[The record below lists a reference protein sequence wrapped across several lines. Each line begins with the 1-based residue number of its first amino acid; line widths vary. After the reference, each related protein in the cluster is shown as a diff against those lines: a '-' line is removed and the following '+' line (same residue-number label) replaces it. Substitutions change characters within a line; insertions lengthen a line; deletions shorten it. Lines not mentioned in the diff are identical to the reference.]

1 MKSFIKIA
9 LAATLALPVMVAC
22 SNEEDN
28 LFDQSSADRLNS
40 AVKEYAQLLQAAPNG
55 WAMQYFTN
63 DNEPGYT
70 YIMRF
75 DPSMAVT
82 IGGNNQWL
90 GNKYAEE
97 TSVYKFITDNGPVL
111 SLSSFNNVFHILA
124 DPIDVPTTSE
134 SELGYGHKGDYEFV
148 VMEAAPDCVRLKGKK
163 YGQKIIMTPLEADVD
178 WQTYLNDLT
187 ILKNSMFNTRFEPLL
202 LKNDKLNYSVTG
214 MNTGV
219 MNLVAEGDD
228 ALTQTQTVNFIV
240 TSTGIR
246 CSKTWT
252 SKDDLFK
259 INEFERL
266 ADGSLRLIQP
276 EGEEVVITSRPL
288 SEIYSTP
295 GFTWRID
302 LDNTTGT
309 FATLLSKIGDDTK
322 SALKRNFTG
331 IDFSYVS
338 SGVPEPT
345 YALSFR
351 MSGSSAAAYVYGN
364 VTATGD
370 NTVKI
375 AYSTTEGNNNGV
387 RRLADIPGLIPFI
400 NAVASTEFTIETENV
415 LSPSTIRL
423 VSKSN
428 PADVIV
434 VKIA

>member
-28 LFDQSSADRLNS
+28 LFDQSSADRLNT

-70 YIMRF
+70 YILSF

-82 IGGNNQWL
+82 IAGNNQWL

-148 VMEAAPDCVRLKGKK
+148 VMEGSDSQVRLKGKK
-163 YGQKIIMTPLEADVD
+163 YGQRIIMTPLPADVD

-187 ILKNSMFNTRFEPLL
+187 VLKNSMFNTRFEPLV
-202 LKNDKLNYSVTG
+202 LKNDKLNYSVSG

-219 MNLVAEGDD
+219 MNLVADGDD

-252 SKDDLFK
+252 AKDDLFQ

-266 ADGSLRLIQP
+266 EDGSLRLIVP
-276 EGEEVVITSRPL
+276 EGEDVVITSRPL

-309 FATLLSKIGDDTK
+309 FATLLS
-322 SALKRNFTG
+322 
-331 IDFSYVS
+331 
-338 SGVPEPT
+338 
-345 YALSFR
+345 
-351 MSGSSAAAYVYGN
+351 
-364 VTATGD
+364 
-370 NTVKI
+370 
-375 AYSTTEGNNNGV
+375 
-387 RRLADIPGLIPFI
+387 
-400 NAVASTEFTIETENV
+400 
-415 LSPSTIRL
+415 
-423 VSKSN
+423 
-428 PADVIV
+428 
-434 VKIA
+434 